1 MNTLQVNELDP
12 SQVRVFKSRCA
23 AVALSLLA
31 FTVCARADDSP
42 TVPAS
47 LVVPAG
53 NEVHFHAHAVGVQIY
68 TWNGT
73 AWVFKAPEAVLFDS
87 AGNVVGIHYAGPS
100 WESRDGSKVVGVRL

>member
-1 MNTLQVNELDP
+1 MNTLRVNRIDP
-12 SQVRVFKSRCA
+12 SQVRFFKSQCA
-23 AVALSLLA
+23 AIALSLLA
-31 FTVCARADDSP
+31 FAVCARADA
-42 TVPAS
+42 VPAS

-68 TWNGT
+68 TWNGA
-73 AWVFKAPEAVLFDS
+73 AWVFKAPEAVLYDS